1 MKNVD
6 FKDIWE
12 NENTTLEIKN
22 TIWKYLQTL
31 LVIGETIISDSDKIK
46 SLVDNLQKTRSGEEL
61 DEDISE
67 ENKAMLDML
76 KNLSE
81 NSKNKIDE
89 NMLSDGLI
97 GNLAK
102 ELAEDINM
110 DDLNLDIGEDANVG
124 DIFGKIMSGDNPMK
138 FMNLIQMLGNKINLK
153 LEDGNIDQSK
163 L

>member
-1 MKNVD
+1 MIVYLAKLYVFLKNVD

-12 NENTTLEIKN
+12 NENITLEIKN

-46 SLVDNLQKTRSGEEL
+46 SLVDNLQKTRSGEDVE
-61 DEDISE
+61 EDISE

-110 DDLNLDIGEDANVG
+110 DDLNLDIGEDENVG
-124 DIFGKIMSGDNPMK
+124 DIFSKIMSGDNPRS
-138 FMNLIQMLGNKINLK
+138 L
-153 LEDGNIDQSK
+153 
-163 L
+163 